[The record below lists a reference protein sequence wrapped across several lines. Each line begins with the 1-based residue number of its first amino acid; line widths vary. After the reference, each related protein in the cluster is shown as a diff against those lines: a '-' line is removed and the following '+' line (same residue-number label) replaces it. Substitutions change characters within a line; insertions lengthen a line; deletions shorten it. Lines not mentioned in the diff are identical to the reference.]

1 MCDAVVELDSNFC
14 LTEHSKALAAMLLKS
29 SNIQGSDQSLEF
41 EACASMFF
49 QQACTILKHPK
60 TYASK
65 AAPIFSML
73 TLDDMGVLVYVCVR
87 VWVCVL

>member
-49 QQACTILKHPK
+49 QQACTILNHLK

-65 AAPIFSML
+65 AAPIIFYA
-73 TLDDMGVLVYVCVR
+73 DIG
-87 VWVCVL
+87 